1 MFKDLNRP
9 EGTYGS
15 HYDKMTN
22 VRSRRAI
29 QTFAPWENEAI
40 NQYITKQSRGEEY
53 LLNELREMYENN

>member
-9 EGTYGS
+9 EGAYGD

-29 QTFAPWENEAI
+29 QSFTPWENEAI
-40 NQYITKQSRGEEY
+40 NHY
-53 LLNELREMYENN
+53 LVRDSKGVETLLSELKSKFN

>member
-9 EGTYGS
+9 EGTYGH

-29 QTFAPWENEAI
+29 QSFTNWENEAI
-40 NQYITKQSRGEEY
+40 NHY
-53 LLNELREMYENN
+53 LVKDSNGVETLLSELKSKFV

>member
-40 NQYITKQSRGEEY
+40 NQYLIKDSKGLETLLSELKSRY
-53 LLNELREMYENN
+53 N